1 MIYVKHLIAC
11 DSHEIPTEWT
21 ESQISSEA
29 LGENAAPAAAAA
41 VVIRTTLNR
50 KTFHSFVKVP
60 GGEQGV

>member
-1 MIYVKHLIAC
+1 MRYLLNGQ
-11 DSHEIPTEWT
+11 T

>member
-1 MIYVKHLIAC
+1 MTHMRYLLNGQ
-11 DSHEIPTEWT
+11 T

-41 VVIRTTLNR
+41 VVIRSTLNR

-60 GGEQGV
+60 GDEQGI